1 MLLIGWLVLL
11 DNICVTHLFIIG
23 RYASFARSDWY
34 TLKGIVGR
42 FHITV
47 SVPWPNDFREIF
59 ENVNVRARHREFYEF
74 IYFFYVLKFIDE
86 QILRVPFQIA
96 ARSFDHFLP
105 LCFLTVKRKYPSFL
119 AGSLEENFQIFS
131 LSNKLERWKR
141 CVLFKR
147 MNKFKRGCQHP
158 SHKFE
163 IFW

>member
-11 DNICVTHLFIIG
+11 DNMCVTHLFIIG

-47 SVPWPNDFREIF
+47 PVPWPNDFREIF

-74 IYFFYVLKFIDE
+74 IYFFCVLKFIDE

-119 AGSLEENFQIFS
+119 SGQLRRKLPNFLVIKPIGKMKTLRTFQA
-131 LSNKLERWKR
+131 NE
-141 CVLFKR
+141 
-147 MNKFKRGCQHP
+147 
-158 SHKFE
+158 
-163 IFW
+163 